1 MNAVLNE
8 RLNAIAIKLGQLP
21 HGGKTAFLKAE
32 AVKLNMSVARL
43 YKELEQV
50 MIKPERKKRS
60 DAGKTA
66 LSREDAQMISA
77 CILQAMRANNKK
89 LGTVEETVKFLIAN
103 KEIDPTRVDKST
115 GEVITLSV
123 STITRALKQYRLHP
137 EQLLRP
143 EPVTHLRS
151 LHPNHLWQIDA
162 SLCVLFY
169 LPSEKKKNELALQV
183 MREQEFYKNKP
194 QNIAKIVK
202 DRVWRYVVTDH
213 TSGCIFVWYV
223 MGGENSENLC
233 EAFIQAIQP
242 KKDRLKFPF
251 CGVPKMVMLDP
262 GSANTGFGFK
272 NLCQQLGVEII
283 INKVGNPRAKGQV
296 EQANNQIE
304 RDFEGKLAFI
314 RVNSLSQ
321 LQAAANEWMLLF
333 NSNKTH
339 SRHGMARFQ
348 AWQKIQADELR
359 IPPPADYCREL
370 VLSRPVERVVAPDLT
385 ISFEGRTFELSG
397 IQPIVQN
404 ADKIMVAKNPWKP
417 FSAQI
422 QRFDEHGKAYWLE
435 VPERIVDTFGF
446 PVNAAIV
453 GQEYKAHADTAI
465 QTHAKELEKLAMQAD
480 TLEQAAQNRKAK
492 HLPFGGR
499 IDPFAHQEKVLSES
513 KTGYMPKRGTQMDY
527 NKIDVHAA
535 VLSEFELRKIMK
547 QRIDEMGLDWA
558 TALQRLK
565 DDYPDGAP
573 ESELETVFTNITRP
587 KLNLISRTGTDG

>member
-8 RLNAIAIKLGQLP
+8 RLNAIATKLGQLP

-32 AVKLNMSVARL
+32 AAKLNMSVARL

-66 LSREDAQMISA
+66 LSLEDAQMISA

-304 RDFEGKLAFI
+304 RDFEGKLSFI

-321 LQAAANEWMLLF
+321 LQAAANEWMMLF
-333 NSNKTH
+333 NSDKKH
-339 SRHGMARFQ
+339 SRHGMTRFQ
-348 AWQKIQADELR
+348 GWQKIQADELR

-370 VLSRPVERVVAPDLT
+370 VLSRPVERVVANDLT
-385 ISFEGRTFELSG
+385 ISFEGRTFDVSALPF
-397 IQPIVQN
+397 IQNQ
-404 ADKIMVAKNPWKP
+404 DKITVAKNPWKP
-417 FSAQI
+417 FSAQV

-435 VPERIVDTFGF
+435 VPEQIVDGFGF
-446 PVNAAIV
+446 AVNAAIV

-492 HLPFGGR
+492 NLPFGGR

-513 KTGYMPKRGTQMDY
+513 KTAYIPKRGTQMDY
-527 NKIDVHAA
+527 NKMDVQAA
-535 VLSEFELRKIMK
+535 MLNKVELAKLLRARVLEQGF
-547 QRIDEMGLDWA
+547 DWA
-558 TALQRLK
+558 LAMERLQAE
-565 DDYPDGAP
+565 YPEGAP
-573 ESELETVFTNITRP
+573 ESNLDLVFERITRP
-587 KLNLISRTGTDG
+587 KLTLLMKTGTDG